1 MAKAAKLPSVERQC
15 EACGCKFTSR
25 KTSSKHKCTKSKGES
40 TRKEAAVV
48 PATQVAPKATL
59 IKPVATI
66 TPRAPPAPSH
76 SSPLPAVTDGLQDI
90 TFQQF
95 LDGLTPTP
103 INGVR
108 RVALEKVFPQ
118 TAYNLQTASRST
130 LTDGKLEMLQ
140 RDLVRFSKGSKV
152 PPAPSN

>member
-1 MAKAAKLPSVERQC
+1 M
-15 EACGCKFTSR
+15 
-25 KTSSKHKCTKSKGES
+25 
-40 TRKEAAVV
+40 
-48 PATQVAPKATL
+48 PATQVAPKATP

>member
-1 MAKAAKLPSVERQC
+1 MPAA
-15 EACGCKFTSR
+15 
-25 KTSSKHKCTKSKGES
+25 
-40 TRKEAAVV
+40 
-48 PATQVAPKATL
+48 QVAPKATL

-76 SSPLPAVTDGLQDI
+76 SSPLPAVTEGLQDI

-103 INGVR
+103 IDGVR

-130 LTDGKLEMLQ
+130 LTDSELEKLR
-140 RDLVRFSKGSKV
+140 RDLIRFSKGSKG